1 MGDLVEFAN
10 QVKQKM
16 AIANR
21 PPYWSNEEA
30 DQYMTA
36 STARREQ
43 FQQKASTIQDSIIKP
58 RLDTIAAFFDNASMA
73 NEEPNSHSSC
83 WFGYCDRF
91 PVTAK
96 LAFEVQHD
104 IRFEKLAVTYE
115 AWVMPVFIKL
125 NERDKITMAL
135 ESIRE
140 DDIEKWA
147 EERLMDFLDAYLRI
161 DRGRDDFEEE
171 PVTDPVCGMRIN
183 RSSAV
188 ASESYLGYCYF
199 FCSPGCQEKFNHDP
213 TEYVEV
219 KSM

>member
-1 MGDLVEFAN
+1 MGGLVEFAN
-10 QVKQKM
+10 QVKQKL

-21 PPYWSNEEA
+21 PPCWSQEEA

-36 STARREQ
+36 SMARREQ
-43 FQQKASTIQDSIIKP
+43 YQQKASSIQGTIIKP
-58 RLDTIAAFFDNASMA
+58 RLDTIAAFLGNASMIKDELA
-73 NEEPNSHSSC
+73 CHSSC

-96 LAFEVQHD
+96 IAFEVQHD
-104 IRFEKLAVTYE
+104 IRFEKLSVAYE

-125 NERDKITMAL
+125 NERDKITMPL
-135 ESIRE
+135 ELVRE
-140 DDIEKWA
+140 DDIENWV
-147 EERLMDFLDAYLRI
+147 EERVLDFLDAYLRI
-161 DRGRDDFEEE
+161 DRGSNDFEEE

-183 RSSAV
+183 RSGAV
-188 ASESYLGYCYF
+188 ANASYLGYCYY
-199 FCSPGCQEKFNHDP
+199 FCSPGCQEKFNQCP